1 MTHGDA
7 VVLLVED
14 DATVLALFSDALQ
27 KAGFH
32 VITAHSATEA
42 LQRAKEQRPI
52 DVLATDLILP
62 DHLQVAKHAFQRP
75 ARHGLDLMGLMLKV
89 YPTLKVVLFSGQS
102 DDMVNGIGGI
112 PSGTLFLR
120 KPFSAD
126 TLVWS
131 IRQVLAMPVQ
141 TQSSSLKS

>member
-1 MTHGDA
+1 
-7 VVLLVED
+7 
-14 DATVLALFSDALQ
+14 
-27 KAGFH
+27 
-32 VITAHSATEA
+32 
-42 LQRAKEQRPI
+42 
-52 DVLATDLILP
+52 
-62 DHLQVAKHAFQRP
+62 
-75 ARHGLDLMGLMLKV
+75 MLKV
-89 YPTLKVVLFSGQS
+89 YPPLKVVLFSGQS